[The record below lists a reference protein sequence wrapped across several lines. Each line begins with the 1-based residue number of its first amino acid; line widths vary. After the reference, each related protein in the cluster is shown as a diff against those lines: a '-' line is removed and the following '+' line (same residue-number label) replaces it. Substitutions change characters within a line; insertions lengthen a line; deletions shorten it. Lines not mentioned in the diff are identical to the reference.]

1 MLVTNGKNCG
11 HIVDKS
17 KKQKRVKKNWELC
30 EKGDFVSVNANIKPC
45 KKNTMRTCAG
55 FEFMADSTRIII
67 QW

>member
-30 EKGDFVSVNANIKPC
+30 EKGDFVSVNADIKPC
-45 KKNTMRTCAG
+45 KKHDENMC
-55 FEFMADSTRIII
+55 
-67 QW
+67 WL